1 MKELKKDKDK
11 GGIMRNAQRLLKAR
25 GDDALGYAKKMAERM
40 QKEGDEE
47 EQAFWERIATQIDLL
62 IYEAPPD
69 ES

>member
-1 MKELKKDKDK
+1 MPLMQEPK
-11 GGIMRNAQRLLKAR
+11 GKGEIMRNAQRLLKTR
-25 GDDALGYAKKMAERM
+25 GDGALGYSKKMTERM

-62 IYEAPPD
+62 IYETPPD

>member
-1 MKELKKDKDK
+1 MQEPNKDKNK
-11 GGIMRNAQRLLKAR
+11 GEIMRNAQRLILAR
-25 GDDALGYAKKMAERM
+25 GDGALGYAKKMAERM

>member
-11 GGIMRNAQRLLKAR
+11 GEIMRNAQRLIGAR
-25 GDDALGYAKKMAERM
+25 GEGALSYANKMAERM

-47 EQAFWERIATQIDLL
+47 EQAFWERIAAQIDLL

-69 ES
+69 EN